1 MRRRIQEK
9 VNQYQAEIETLNRTK
24 QELVEGS
31 TKIDSIVS
39 RLERE
44 QVDLQKNL
52 SILREKEQELKE
64 SLETLESAEAIDPD
78 EAVTTTAPL
87 YRQCVLNIFLTK
99 NYMYLL
105 GFSFWFRLLNAYA
118 DEAAIED
125 AIYYL
130 GEGLRGGVIDL
141 DTFLKHV
148 RTLSRKQFILRATM
162 QKCRQKAGLAG

>member
-1 MRRRIQEK
+1 MF
-9 VNQYQAEIETLNRTK
+9 
-24 QELVEGS
+24 
-31 TKIDSIVS
+31 
-39 RLERE
+39 
-44 QVDLQKNL
+44 
-52 SILREKEQELKE
+52 IL
-64 SLETLESAEAIDPD
+64 
-78 EAVTTTAPL
+78 
-87 YRQCVLNIFLTK
+87 F
-99 NYMYLL
+99 
-105 GFSFWFRLLNAYA
+105 FRLLNAYA